1 MINIKYRIFD
11 VGKLSNVFEKIVDA
25 TKRNL
30 LKEKKYE
37 LNGNICVYKIDDF
50 IFDNN
55 KIFIFNFYYER
66 TNFYDFKQSFVSKF
80 IFNNDELIY
89 LMDSVG
95 YVFIT
100 DFFVKTF
107 SRFWNDVYS
116 DIFERE
122 QAELVYKNF

>member
-1 MINIKYRIFD
+1 MINIKYRILD
-11 VGKLSNVFEKIVDA
+11 VNKLTDVFEKIVDV

-37 LNGNICVYKIDDF
+37 LNDNICVYKINDF

-66 TNFYDFKQSFVSKF
+66 TNFYDFKQNFASKF
-80 IFNNDELIY
+80 VFDNDELIY
-89 LMDSVG
+89 LMDSIG

-107 SRFWNDVYS
+107 SKFWNDVYFN
-116 DIFERE
+116 IFEQE
-122 QAELVYKNF
+122 LAELVYKNF